1 MLGMRRREFTT
12 LLGGAAAWP
21 LAARAQRPA
30 RPVIGFLNSA
40 SQSTNVLGLAS
51 FRQGLKEYGY
61 VEGQNVHLA
70 FRWAE
75 GRYDRLP
82 VLAAELVQNQVT
94 VIAATGGLP
103 SALAVKAATK
113 TIPTVFIASDPVQS
127 GLVASLNRPGGNLT
141 GVSPLSAFLT
151 AKRLGLLHD
160 LVPMASTIAVLAN
173 PAYPG
178 MTSQVKDAEDAAH
191 TLGLQIY
198 VVNASTERDFET
210 ALSSVAQLRV
220 GALLVTADLFLLAK
234 RDLIIE
240 FAARHMLP
248 AIYQQREF
256 IVDGG
261 LMSYGPDFADAYRL
275 AGNYT
280 GRVLKGEKP
289 ADLPILQSTKF
300 EFLINLKT
308 AKTLDLA
315 VPPGVLAIADEVIE

>member
-1 MLGMRRREFTT
+1 MRRRQFIT

-21 LAARAQRPA
+21 FAARGEQLAT
-30 RPVIGFLNSA
+30 PVIGFLNSA
-40 SQSTNVLGLAS
+40 SQSTNESILAS
-51 FRQGLKEYGY
+51 FRQGLQEYGY

-82 VLAAELVQNQVT
+82 ALAAELVQNQVK

-103 SALAVKAATK
+103 SALAAKAATK
-113 TIPTVFIASDPVQS
+113 TIPIVFITSDPVQS

-160 LVPMASTIAVLAN
+160 LVSTAGTIAVLAN
-173 PAYPG
+173 PAYPD
-178 MTSQVKDAEDAAH
+178 MASQVKDAEEAAH
-191 TLGLQIY
+191 TLGLQIH
-198 VVNASTERDFET
+198 VVNATNERDFEA
-210 ALSSVAQLRV
+210 ALSGLAQLRV
-220 GALLVTADLFLLAK
+220 GALLVTADLFLLGK
-234 RDLIIE
+234 RELIIE

-248 AIYQQREF
+248 TIYQQREF
-256 IVDGG
+256 VVDGG

-300 EFLINLKT
+300 EFVVNLKS
-308 AKTLDLA
+308 AKALGLTF
-315 VPPGVLAIADEVIE
+315 PPGLLAIADKVIE